1 MAIAVIPARGGSKR
15 IPQKNI
21 KLIDGQPVIARAI
34 DILKKAEIF
43 DQIIVSTD
51 NSKIK
56 KIAAD
61 AGALAP
67 FTRPKNLSGD
77 HATTIAVIKHA
88 ISALE
93 LKPETPVCCFYPT
106 AVLLHPKHVR
116 LSFELCK
123 ASHND
128 FIFSAQ
134 YFSHPIERAMLLDE
148 SNKITQ
154 VEQKES
160 LSQRTQDYMPRVHDA
175 GQFYWALASTWLAGT
190 TILGMGSQAYLLG
203 ATEALDVD
211 TPSDWELLEAIY
223 QIRSQ

>member
-1 MAIAVIPARGGSKR
+1 MKKCAINILYC
-15 IPQKNI
+15 KNI
-21 KLIDGQPVIARAI
+21 IIYEKGNPKNAI
-34 DILKKAEIF
+34 VYNTL
-43 DQIIVSTD
+43 

-134 YFSHPIERAMLLDE
+134 YFSHPIERALLLDE

-160 LSQRTQDYMPRVHDA
+160 LSQRTQDYMPV
-175 GQFYWALASTWLAGT
+175 STTQGNFT
-190 TILGMGSQAYLLG
+190 G
-203 ATEALDVD
+203 
-211 TPSDWELLEAIY
+211 
-223 QIRSQ
+223 R